1 MKAVLVTGSSG
12 DIGSSIC
19 QTLAADGW
27 SLYLHYHSNQQRI
40 ADMMQEFQERYPN
53 QEFIS
58 IKADLV
64 KENAVEILTNQLFSL
79 NAVVFAHGTTEYG
92 LLDALTP
99 ERMDYLWKMH
109 VKTPILITQATQ
121 SKIHKSNQ
129 GRIVFI
135 SSVYGE
141 TGSSNEVFYSTVK
154 GAQLAFVKAYSKEV
168 ASWGITVNAVS
179 PGAIKTHMNTH
190 FSLND
195 LEELESDIPVGRL
208 GEPSE
213 ISFWVKQLLKPDS
226 AYMTGQTL
234 TVSGGWLK

>member
-19 QTLAADGW
+19 RTLAADGW
-27 SLYLHYHSNQQRI
+27 SLYLHYHSNHQRI
-40 ADMMQEFQERYPN
+40 TEMMHEFQEKYPK
-53 QEFIS
+53 QEFIP
-58 IKADLV
+58 IKADLI
-64 KENAVEILTNQLFSL
+64 EDNAVQMVIDQLFSL

-92 LLDALTP
+92 LLDDLTS

-109 VKTPILITQATQ
+109 VKTPILITQAIQ
-121 SKIHKSNQ
+121 NKIHKSEN
-129 GRIVFI
+129 GRVIFI

-141 TGSSNEVFYSTVK
+141 MGSSNEVFYSTVK

-179 PGAIKTHMNTH
+179 PGAIRTHMNNH
-190 FSLND
+190 FSETD
-195 LEELESDIPVGRL
+195 LAILESRIPLGRL

-213 ISFWVKQLLKPDS
+213 ISFWVQQLLKPES